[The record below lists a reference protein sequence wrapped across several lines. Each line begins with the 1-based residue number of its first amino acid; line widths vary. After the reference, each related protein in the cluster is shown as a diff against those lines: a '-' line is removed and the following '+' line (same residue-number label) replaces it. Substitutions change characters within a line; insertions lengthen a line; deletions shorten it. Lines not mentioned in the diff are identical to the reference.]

1 LIDPGYQ
8 RIAEPGVTGEAQA
21 ARGVAH
27 IMIPPAAPPTPPGTV
42 RPWWETRAFV
52 VVMVLLSA
60 VPLLYPPIPPLV
72 DLLGHMG
79 RYRVMLDGDAPSLAS
94 VYSFQWALMG
104 NLGVDLLVYP
114 LARLIGLEP
123 AVKLIVILIPMM
135 TTAGMLWVARE
146 VHHRLP
152 PTVMFA
158 LPFVYGHH
166 FLFGFVNYSLSVALA
181 MLAFAL
187 WLRLGRQRSYRLR
200 AALFVPI
207 SILVW
212 LCHAFGWGFLGL
224 LAFSAEVVRARDDG
238 INWWRAILRAVGQG
252 LILAVPL
259 LLMLLWREGSGGITA
274 DWFNWRNKM
283 FSIRTVLRDRWMEWD
298 RLSFFIPV
306 VVFGFAI
313 IYPRLTL
320 SRMLTFTALVLAVTF
335 ALLPR
340 LIFGSAYADMR
351 LMPFVM
357 AMALLA
363 IRFRR
368 ATEVRV
374 GWVLATLALAFLLAR
389 TASVTWSLKLA
400 SDEYDR
406 QLTALNQMP
415 VGAKVVSMVGLGCS
429 KDAGWPMW
437 RNAHLG
443 GMVVVRRL
451 GFSNDHWNVEGAKLL
466 DVTYDPAGAWK
477 YDPSNLVVPNGC
489 PPRFARPVN
498 WMLERFPREA
508 FDFLWLINPPPYDP
522 ALVAGMQKVWGL
534 PDGSALYRIDRQA
547 ATPVR

>member
-1 LIDPGYQ
+1 
-8 RIAEPGVTGEAQA
+8 
-21 ARGVAH
+21 
-27 IMIPPAAPPTPPGTV
+27 MIPPAAPPSPPGTR

-79 RYRVMLDGDAPSLAS
+79 RYRVMLDGDAPSLAA

-114 LARLIGLEP
+114 LGKLIGLEP
-123 AVKLIVILIPMM
+123 AVKLIIIAIPMM

-166 FLFGFVNYSLSVALA
+166 FLFGFVNYALSVALA
-181 MLAFAL
+181 MLAFGL
-187 WLRLGRQRSYRLR
+187 WLRLGRKRRYGLR

-207 SILVW
+207 SIIVW

-224 LAFSAEVVRARDDG
+224 LAFSAEVVRAHDDG
-238 INWWRAILRAVGQG
+238 KSWWRAIVRGAGQG
-252 LILAVPL
+252 LILAAPL
-259 LLMLLWREGSGGITA
+259 LLMLLWREGAGGVTA

-283 FSIRTVLRDRWMEWD
+283 FSVRSVLRDRWMEWD
-298 RLSFFIPV
+298 FISFAIPA
-306 VVFGFAI
+306 VVFVFAI
-313 IYPRLTL
+313 VYPRLTL
-320 SRMLTFTALVLAVTF
+320 SRMLTFTAVVLAAAFVM
-335 ALLPR
+335 LPR

-351 LMPFVM
+351 LMPFVVAM
-357 AMALLA
+357 AMLA

-368 ATEVRV
+368 ATDIRV
-374 GWVLATLALAFLLAR
+374 GWVLALLALAFLLAR
-389 TASVTWSLKLA
+389 TVSVTWSLKIA
-400 SDEYDR
+400 SDEHTR
-406 QLTALNQMP
+406 QLTALDRVP
-415 VGAKVVSMVGLGCS
+415 VGAKVVSMVGLGCTPRTT
-429 KDAGWPMW
+429 WPLF

-451 GFSNDHWNVEGAKLL
+451 GLSNDHWPVEGAKLL
-466 DVTYDPAGAWK
+466 YVTYQKAGFWR
-477 YDPSNLVVPNGC
+477 YDPSNLVISDRC
-489 PPRFARPVN
+489 PPRLARPIN
-498 WMLERFPREA
+498 RMLQLFPRDA
-508 FDFLWLINPPPYDP
+508 FDYLWLINPPPYDP
-522 ALVAGMQKVWGL
+522 ALVAGMEKVWGL
-534 PDGSALYRIDRQA
+534 PDGSALYRIRPGA
-547 ATPVR
+547 ANPVP